1 MQFVCWLFRRV
12 SPSQLVADETRPCCV
27 ISKFC
32 ETAVWVVRC
41 PLIGTQPWGPPVI
54 LSVVLEVVFLILTN
68 CSADWIVSRSQS
80 RAETLRQSQ
89 YSEGAACRAVQTLSS
104 VDLLG
109 HCENWRG
116 SSVEGTVALMWP
128 GRILWKLFLIIFLE
142 S

>member
-1 MQFVCWLFRRV
+1 M
-12 SPSQLVADETRPCCV
+12 
-27 ISKFC
+27 I
-32 ETAVWVVRC
+32 
-41 PLIGTQPWGPPVI
+41 LI
-54 LSVVLEVVFLILTN
+54 VVLEVVFLILTN

-104 VDLLG
+104 VDLL
-109 HCENWRG
+109 
-116 SSVEGTVALMWP
+116 EGVQCGRNGGFNVA